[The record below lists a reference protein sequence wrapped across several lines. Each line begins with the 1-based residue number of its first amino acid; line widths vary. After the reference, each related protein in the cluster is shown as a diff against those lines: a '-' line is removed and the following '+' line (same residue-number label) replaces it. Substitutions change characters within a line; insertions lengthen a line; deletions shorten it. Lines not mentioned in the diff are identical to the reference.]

1 MSDPQEDFTKA
12 KYREALDKKRK
23 LNSNNN
29 VLRSGNSKVPGEQT
43 PGISTRIFRRKSGS
57 A

>member
-29 VLRSGNSKVPGEQT
+29 VLKSGNSKVPGEQT

>member
-1 MSDPQEDFTKA
+1 MSDPREDFIKA

-23 LNSNNN
+23 LNNNN
-29 VLRSGNSKVPGEQT
+29 VLKSGNSKVSGEQT
-43 PGISTRIFRRKSGS
+43 PGISPRIFRRKSGS